1 MNEVWFGRDAGAS
14 DAAETVAGTTYGF
27 NLGHRTVTETVHN
40 ARSSTTIVYSVEAD
54 RTLPVTAAGGGDN
67 AYVMASSITTF
78 TDPTAPHDDG
88 AVVTYAFSGTA
99 SQVTVTEVVTRGNR
113 TRQSLV
119 TANPSSVF
127 TGLNTPGA
135 PVTETYA
142 AGNAVITVTYV
153 NTGTGYVIQSVA
165 AVFIPPHSAV
175 TALDVNPY
183 NRARFTVDAGK
194 VVAVQQLS
202 PKGTPGPVQSATA
215 DRHIAFV
222 GLGPSSILPGSDFVA
237 ETVDYGTHS
246 AFEVFFSP
254 TPGGVYTE
262 VAHGTGVASAETVD
276 MSGLAKQLA
285 AVPQAVLQL
294 M

>member
-1 MNEVWFGRDAGAS
+1 MNEVWFSRGAGDS
-14 DAAETVAGTTYGF
+14 DVADIPGGTTYGF

-40 ARSSTTIVYSVEAD
+40 TRSSTTIVYTVETD
-54 RTLPVTAAGGGDN
+54 RVLPVTAAGGGDN

-78 TDPTAPHDDG
+78 TDPAAPADG
-88 AVVTYAFSGTA
+88 AIVTYAFSGRGN
-99 SQVTVTEVVTRGNR
+99 QVTVTEVTTRGDR
-113 TRQSLV
+113 TLRTSV
-119 TANPSSVF
+119 TPNPSSVF
-127 TGLNTPGA
+127 TGLDIPGA
-135 PVTETYA
+135 PVIETYA

-153 NTGTGYVIQSVA
+153 NKGTGYVIQSVA
-165 AVFIPPHSAV
+165 SAFIPPHSAV
-175 TALDVNPY
+175 TTLDVNPY

-202 PKGTPGPVQSATA
+202 PKGTPGPMQSANA
-215 DRHIAFV
+215 DRHIAFID
-222 GLGPSSILPGSDFVA
+222 LGPSSILPGADFVA

-254 TPGGVYTE
+254 SPGGVYTE
-262 VAHGTGVASAETVD
+262 VAHGTGIASAETVD